1 MVAIVTA
8 RCTDP
13 DVLPSR
19 VLPRLA
25 ETQPYTQLLGE
36 DRERISVATAA
47 GVLKTWSSANEDRQ
61 QLFLDLSRALLDVLT
76 FYGNTAGT
84 FFHGSRER
92 EEWRTIFG
100 VFIDGLWTAVRGV
113 EA

>member
-1 MVAIVTA
+1 MDRSAHPA
-8 RCTDP
+8 RGRPIADPAVPVRAALP
-13 DVLPSR
+13 DVAGVAP
-19 VLPRLA
+19 VLA
-25 ETQPYTQLLGE
+25 E
-36 DRERISVATAA
+36 ERISVATAA
-47 GVLKTWSSANEDRQ
+47 GVLKTWTSAHEDRA

-84 FFHGSRER
+84 FFHGTHER

-113 EA
+113 DA